1 MLKYKTLE
9 AYLSTRLVLSI
20 IVVIVTITIVGNQ
33 SKLSIPNSFAAI
45 LTDSSNVSNSDGM
58 TKLPHIMDGNLT
70 VQVVVL
76 MV

>member
-33 SKLSIPNSFAAI
+33 SKLSIPNSFAEF
-45 LTDSSNVSNSDGM
+45 
-58 TKLPHIMDGNLT
+58 
-70 VQVVVL
+70 
-76 MV
+76 